1 MFSEA
6 SLPSGS
12 AMAAQQQGS
21 EETQAATADE
31 QSRITTVV
39 CEGAGYASQVPA
51 SSQTAETSVEQR
63 ACEAVNPSASV
74 RPGWWSTV
82 SGYTRR
88 FVNAVTFGYMGGW
101 LGFDEDKTIQPTI
114 HSVDTDRDD
123 SDSDQNEDIPDV
135 PAAPVD
141 LPASSEDGEV
151 QLTCCERFKAF
162 FQNCYTILSLVFQ
175 MICSCLNRWFC
186 CCCKKDDA
194 ALEEAHSQV
203 AGISLGAGSPEPA
216 SLAVTRQR
224 RYTRP
229 ESIVWGSKQREVAIY
244 PTQEAWEE
252 YKRESGVLE
261 NVVAHWIC
269 AFKYFVEGGT
279 WGIVWN
285 QNAVRENLEAAGNN
299 LILIIENERYNRE
312 DVRREQNQEIT
323 DDVSKDIRNAI
334 FADILYLVF
343 SKIKVNGKYMPDA
356 KVRELYKLFHETDE
370 YSERIEDK
378 PDDPDGGCRLFLI
391 IGSRSAPRWLRK
403 LHPIDMAYGT
413 CAYRMAIQ
421 RLFNERGLSLS

>member
-1 MFSEA
+1 MISEA
-6 SLPSGS
+6 SLPSGP
-12 AMAAQQQGS
+12 AMAARQQGGG
-21 EETQAATADE
+21 ETQTVTAAE
-31 QSRITTVV
+31 QCSITGAV
-39 CEGAGYASQVPA
+39 CEGAGHMAQTPA
-51 SSQTAETSVEQR
+51 SLQTAETPVEQR
-63 ACEAVNPSASV
+63 ACETVNPSVSV
-74 RPGWWSTV
+74 RPGWWANIRRVINTV
-82 SGYTRR
+82 TQGYFRR
-88 FVNAVTFGYMGGW
+88 W
-101 LGFDEDKTIQPTI
+101 LGVDEERI
-114 HSVDTDRDD
+114 HHPAIPDPGADGSI
-123 SDSDQNEDIPDV
+123 SNSDQDGDIPDA
-135 PAAPVD
+135 PAPLD
-141 LPASSEDGEV
+141 EEEI

-162 FQNCYTILSLVFQ
+162 FQNCYTIISLVFQ

-203 AGISLGAGSPEPA
+203 AGISLGAGSPQPA

-252 YKRESGVLE
+252 YKRENGVLE
-261 NVVAHWIC
+261 KVVAHWIC

-279 WGIVWN
+279 LGIVWN
-285 QNAVRENLEAAGNN
+285 QNAVRANLEAAGNN

-312 DVRREQNQEIT
+312 DVLRDQNQEIT
-323 DDVSKDIRNAI
+323 DDVSEDIRNAI
-334 FADILYLVF
+334 FSDVLYLVF
-343 SKIKVNGKYMPDA
+343 SKIKVNGEYMSDA
-356 KVRELYKLFHETDE
+356 KVKELYKLFHETDQ

-391 IGSRSAPRWLRK
+391 IGARSAPRWLRK
-403 LHPIDMAYGT
+403 LYPIDMAYGA

-421 RLFNERGLSLS
+421 RLLDERELSLS